1 MPMILRFGLLMESW
15 SSQLLSCLT
24 KIYSVFSLTSI
35 LSSNSEI
42 LSSTCSSLLQW
53 PSFFLFVCLIKGTF
67 YLQDFCLILFSE
79 VLHIFVQVFF
89 YILCYHLYFIHLSF
103 YSVLCFTLVFV
114 EILSEFIYLFVCL
127 LMFIIFGSLKFL
139 EYILYILINH
149 A

>member
-1 MPMILRFGLLMESW
+1 
-15 SSQLLSCLT
+15 
-24 KIYSVFSLTSI
+24 
-35 LSSNSEI
+35 
-42 LSSTCSSLLQW
+42 
-53 PSFFLFVCLIKGTF
+53 
-67 YLQDFCLILFSE
+67 LQDFCLILFSE